1 MDTYWLR
8 YGYPTRIR
16 EGGARGGE
24 EEELRKE
31 GLHGPRAPPRPD
43 PPELGAAELEVGELD
58 AAELAAKACAVPAR
72 GCVEERDPRGGGVP
86 RFAPPPPS
94 SAPGP
99 AAASSRGR
107 WRARGPRAPGAAAVE
122 AASYR
127 RGGGEER
134 RRPRVRALPPR
145 PALRGGE
152 GLAEEGRALLAP
164 AQWRRKG
171 RRRSRGGRVTS
182 LLISLLPSSFFYGNF
197 FCLQCGSASRD
208 VGTGGSPESPDAL
221 ILSG

>member
-1 MDTYWLR
+1 MAYPYLTRIGYGYALDTPRICFQPYPKNMDTYWLR

-86 RFAPPPPS
+86 RFAPPPS
-94 SAPGP
+94 SPAPGP
-99 AAASSRGR
+99 AAASSRGW
-107 WRARGPRAPGAAAVE
+107 WRARGPRAPGAVAVE

-152 GLAEEGRALLAP
+152 GLAEEGRAERS
-164 AQWRRKG
+164 RRRRG
-171 RRRSRGGRVTS
+171 GRFLRRRSGGERGGGGAEEVG
-182 LLISLLPSSFFYGNF
+182 LLLY
-197 FCLQCGSASRD
+197 
-208 VGTGGSPESPDAL
+208 
-221 ILSG
+221 